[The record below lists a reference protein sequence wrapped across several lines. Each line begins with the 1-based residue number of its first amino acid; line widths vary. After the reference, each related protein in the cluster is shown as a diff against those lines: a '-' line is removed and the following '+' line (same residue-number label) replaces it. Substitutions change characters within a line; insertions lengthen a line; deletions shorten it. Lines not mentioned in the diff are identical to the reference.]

1 MENGNV
7 SIRVFEV
14 LDQIRKDHKIKTND
28 WAVAAYGHK
37 KYQSRISE
45 LRRKLR
51 LSDFSEQDDVGRAF
65 SSSKCM
71 ALLNGLIKL
80 LGGDIMAKELIKL
93 LEKAKTKKERML
105 LLVMAAQE
113 VDEDV
118 LLMFIEKV
126 VVKDKKS

>member
-1 MENGNV
+1 MAY
-7 SIRVFEV
+7 
-14 LDQIRKDHKIKTND
+14 KIKIND
-28 WAVAAYGHK
+28 WAVASFGHK

-45 LRRKLR
+45 LRRKVR
-51 LSDFSEQDDVGRAF
+51 LSTFSEADDVGRAF